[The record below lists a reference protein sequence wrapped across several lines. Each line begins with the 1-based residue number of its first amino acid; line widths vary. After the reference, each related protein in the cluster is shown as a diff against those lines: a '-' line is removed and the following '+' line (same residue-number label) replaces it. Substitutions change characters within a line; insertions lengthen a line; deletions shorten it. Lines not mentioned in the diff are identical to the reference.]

1 MHTLV
6 VDIVL
11 PALSGFQSAR
21 TLSLSLSRP
30 GTWGVLGPP
39 GIQAARDVRL
49 FRGIER
55 FAGLTKT
62 G

>member
-21 TLSLSLSRP
+21 TLSLSLSRS
-30 GTWGVLGPP
+30 LSLDLD
-39 GIQAARDVRL
+39 QAQGAC
-49 FRGIER
+49 
-55 FAGLTKT
+55 
-62 G
+62 

>member
-21 TLSLSLSRP
+21 TLSLSLSTRHM
-30 GTWGVLGPP
+30 GRIRPP
-39 GIQAARDVRL
+39 GHPGRP
-49 FRGIER
+49 
-55 FAGLTKT
+55 
-62 G
+62 

>member
-21 TLSLSLSRP
+21 TLSLSRP